1 MQADAAA
8 LAGAKEFSIP
18 CDDAPI
24 LAEAGAYGGD
34 TYNAQIGGTDPL
46 DVHRLI
52 NSYTYFNQPSK
63 TDDTVVTGALCAAR
77 CWMSS

>member
-63 TDDTVVTGALCAAR
+63 TDDTVVTGAPCAAR